1 MLGEK
6 TEVILDAKKRKLPVK
21 SMGLLP
27 YLSDKN
33 PKTNCPIPAAIM
45 KTVKVNC
52 TISEVKLKSA
62 FIIVIE
68 GVIKPIPTTTE
79 ALANAN
85 TKINRLLFFKDYFL
99 KDLIIIIND
108 Y

>member
-1 MLGEK
+1 MLD
-6 TEVILDAKKRKLPVK
+6 TRKRKLPVK
-21 SMGLLP
+21 RMGLLP

-85 TKINRLLFFKDYFL
+85 TRMNRLLFFKDYFL
-99 KDLIIIIND
+99 KDFIIIIND

>member
-1 MLGEK
+1 M
-6 TEVILDAKKRKLPVK
+6 
-21 SMGLLP
+21 
-27 YLSDKN
+27 
-33 PKTNCPIPAAIM
+33 
-45 KTVKVNC
+45 
-52 TISEVKLKSA
+52 SEVKLKSA

-85 TKINRLLFFKDYFL
+85 TKMNRLLFFKDYFL

-108 Y
+108 H

>member
-1 MLGEK
+1 M
-6 TEVILDAKKRKLPVK
+6 LDARKRKLPVK
-21 SMGLLP
+21 RIGFLP

-33 PKTNCPIPAAIM
+33 PKTNCPIPAAII

-52 TISEVKLKSA
+52 TISEVKLKSD

-85 TKINRLLFFKDYFL
+85 TRMNRLLFFKDYFL